1 MKNKILLILLSFFLF
16 TINITV
22 SAKIYNVPK
31 YDENIENPGSGEG
44 FTAPSTKFDIFNSDE
59 SDDTNYALTKLIN
72 LQSGES
78 KTFILDFFT
87 IEWYS
92 SYPVQE
98 VVVETSD
105 NEILDFSYFKNN
117 VASGTISSVD
127 KHKTI
132 TDSAL
137 PDRIIES
144 KLNQEFPALTIKLDG
159 LKEGLTKLK
168 ITVNSTYQYGIRNT
182 SESVELLV
190 NVSPNSII
198 DIPNYINV
206 YLGSGIHSGARDI
219 RYDNNEFIGILK
231 DEISSLTIRI
241 PDEIT
246 SYNDAATNK
255 VNYRILTD
263 SSINVANDVLS
274 FNNNNLLSTFTVEYY
289 MIDSTNEEIEI
300 ASYSF
305 TCVFYSQNDISIL
318 YEDKPVEEVSE
329 FEIGKSIKVK
339 VKDELKP
346 YIEYLFVV
354 YTDEYEMNVM
364 PYQNDILYTFSK
376 VETLETINI
385 GDKLL
390 CQSGL
395 NAYSGIGPFV
405 TLVLTGENV
414 IEKKYP
420 SMIDLDDEYYFDVD
434 NSLNES
440 IEIRNLKEFPQDT
453 KFQITTDG
461 MISVAITNDRILKI
475 EFQSDE
481 SIEYSISNYVRI
493 EAILDNGTTLVKE
506 ITILLI
512 PKNGY
517 KYTFNVSKISLVVG
531 ETKTII
537 LGIKNPDFE
546 EANNDIFASY
556 YVKNGNVIVNMNKEN
571 NSRYDIIGYKVVS
584 DTAYFL
590 INDQI
595 IEVSVEVTKKET
607 NKTINFS
614 FLEGS
619 NISILANKNTN
630 ELTIPSGFAFLDFEA
645 VVFDDTILKIESIS
659 DGKVI
664 IKGLKDGTTQIF
676 LYAQSNDT
684 FYNCFVTIKII
695 TEVPSVYIVYEKED
709 NLTSFTKYDNISVS
723 FNANN
728 FDFSLSTVY
737 TWYLNDEIL
746 YQNVKSFEQ
755 KFNEGLNKLRLVIDD
770 RENNIFLETTQEIII
785 STIVNETKTIT
796 INTDK
801 TIYIDKSQ
809 GSFEI
814 EVLLDG
820 VLNPNY
826 KYLWSISNTGI
837 CKIDINGNERII
849 IEPLNNGETELT
861 VMTNI
866 SKYEEIFIKADIKIV
881 VCEVEY
887 KIENNNFIKP
897 GTTQR
902 FKVLGN
908 NKALGDLKV
917 YNWHGNVS
925 MECNDEEFT
934 NFITEENEI
943 VAPNM
948 PRGSYTLKID
958 SNGKTL
964 QKSFE
969 VTNFNIKEIAIASLP
984 YLIILCVLVLGISFA
999 VTKRKGKIE
1008 RASKKIEHLE
1018 SELNKVLEGNS
1029 FTTSEVRHILHQT
1042 IVVKKMLTYCIDE
1055 GIDEL
1060 STIIPNIDKLIKI
1073 LVATINANVDSKK
1086 IHMILK
1092 NVKNHNVEIIIKD
1105 FKVIQDERNEFE
1117 AKKKVIDEVIKKDK
1131 KIKMTKDDYESFLV
1145 QSKYMDGDEE

>member
-72 LQSGES
+72 LKLGDS
-78 KTFILDFFT
+78 KSFILDFYT
-87 IEWYS
+87 IDWYG
-92 SYPVQE
+92 SYPIQE
-98 VVVETSD
+98 LELEVND
-105 NEILDFSYFKNN
+105 NEILDFSYLKDN
-117 VASGTISSVD
+117 VTSGTISSVD
-127 KHKTI
+127 KNKTI
-132 TDSAL
+132 IDSTL
-137 PDRIIES
+137 PDRIIGS
-144 KLNQEFPALTIKLDG
+144 KLNQTFPALTIKLDG
-159 LKEGLTKLK
+159 LKEGLTKFK
-168 ITVNSTYQYGIRNT
+168 ITINSTYQYGTKNT
-182 SESVELLV
+182 SEYIELLV
-190 NVSPNSII
+190 NVSNESLIS
-198 DIPNYINV
+198 IPNYIDV
-206 YLGSGIHSGARDI
+206 YLGSGIHSGARNI
-219 RYDNNEFIGILK
+219 RYDSNEYIGILT
-231 DEISSLTIRI
+231 DAVNSLTVKI
-241 PDEIT
+241 PEEIT
-246 SYNDAATNK
+246 SYNDIATNK

-263 SSINVANDVLS
+263 STINVANDVLS

-289 MIDSTNEEIEI
+289 MIDSINEEVEI

-305 TCVFYSQNDISIL
+305 TCVFYSMSDIIIL
-318 YEDKPVEEVSE
+318 YDDTPIEEVNE
-329 FEIGKSIKVK
+329 YEIGKAINIRTTE
-339 VKDELKP
+339 ELKP
-346 YIEYLFVV
+346 YLEHLIIAYTGEYDVEIL
-354 YTDEYEMNVM
+354 
-364 PYQNDILYTFSK
+364 PYVNESIYIFSK
-376 VETLETINI
+376 VEEIKTIKI

-390 CQSGL
+390 SQSGL
-395 NAYSGIGPFV
+395 NAYSGIEPFV
-405 TLVLTGENV
+405 TLVLTSENV

-420 SMIDLDDEYYFDVD
+420 SMIDLETEYYYDVE
-434 NSLNES
+434 NVLNKVL
-440 IEIRNLKEFPQDT
+440 EINNLKDFPKTT

-461 MISVAITNDRILKI
+461 IINVSLTSDNKIAI

-481 SIEYSISNYVRI
+481 NIEYSISNYVRI
-493 EAILDNGTTLVKE
+493 EAILDNGTTLIKE

-546 EANNDIFASY
+546 EVNNDIFASY
-556 YVKNGNVIVNMNKEN
+556 YVKNGNVIVNMNKDK
-571 NSRYDIIGYKVVS
+571 NSRYDIIGYKIGS

-630 ELTIPSGFAFLDFEA
+630 ELTIPSDFAFLDFEA

-659 DGKVI
+659 DGKVT

-695 TEVPSVYIVYEKED
+695 TEVPSVYIIYEKED

-728 FDFSLSTVY
+728 FDFSLSTIY
-737 TWYLNDEIL
+737 TWYLNDELL

-934 NFITEENEI
+934 NFVTEENEI
-943 VAPNM
+943 VVQNM
-948 PRGSYTLKID
+948 PRGSYILKID
-958 SNGKTL
+958 SNGKTV

-1008 RASKKIEHLE
+1008 RASKRIEHLE
-1018 SELNKVLEGNS
+1018 TELNNVLEGNS
-1029 FTTSEVRHILHQT
+1029 FTISEVRHILHQT

-1060 STIIPNIDKLIKI
+1060 STIMPNIDKLIKI